1 MKFIPDFGPMRLVY
15 KLDFSVP
22 PRPPTEEERERMH
35 RMAEAYDEAER
46 ERVLRLAF
54 PSPRPESS

>member
-1 MKFIPDFGPMRLVY
+1 MKFIPIFDRRRIVY

-22 PRPPTEEERERMH
+22 PRPPTEEERERMR

-54 PSPRPESS
+54 PSRSPEST

>member
-1 MKFIPDFGPMRLVY
+1 MR
-15 KLDFSVP
+15 
-22 PRPPTEEERERMH
+22 

-54 PSPRPESS
+54 PSRSPEPT

>member
-1 MKFIPDFGPMRLVY
+1 MKFIPVFGPQRLVY
-15 KLDFSVP
+15 KLKFSVP
-22 PRPPTEEERERMH
+22 PRPPTTEERERMR

-54 PSPRPESS
+54 PSRPPESS

>member
-1 MKFIPDFGPMRLVY
+1 MKFIPVFGRQCMAY

-22 PRPPTEEERERMH
+22 PRPPTEEERERM
-35 RMAEAYDEAER
+35 RQMAEAYDETER

-54 PSPRPESS
+54 PSRSLDPS